1 MNSSTHAG
9 TKPSGSLLPLTH
21 DCQTLCMPV
30 YIAVFDFDNVCLSRK
45 MNVLLLLLLASQVCA
60 LFEQAINAEGLD
72 VDLDQVAAAAM
83 AAVESAV
90 KDEVEAATVVS
101 ATQSAL
107 ATTLKDLQAISGN
120 NEEEAAVVEI
130 AAALASTEAAAVAAL
145 ASTDKSGS
153 PTPAADAIQL
163 LDSLTSSA
171 AGAAGA
177 GLLQAVDAASS
188 NGAPGSSAAPSSA
201 TSSAPSP
208 TPTAAPPAYASMDGG
223 KAKQSAAKAKLLQAA
238 GFAVAAAL
246 AFAFIKSPAGEVG
259 AIGSWGSLGKC
270 RCRLSTSA
278 GRC

>member
-1 MNSSTHAG
+1 MSARFSRSVMGLTGVFRIQGLVAV
-9 TKPSGSLLPLTH
+9 LLPL
-21 DCQTLCMPV
+21 
-30 YIAVFDFDNVCLSRK
+30 
-45 MNVLLLLLLASQVCA
+45 LLFPQVCA

-101 ATQSAL
+101 ATKSAL
-107 ATTLKDLQAISGN
+107 ATTLQALQAISGN
-120 NEEEAAVVEI
+120 DEEAAAVAEL
-130 AAALASTEAAAVAAL
+130 AAALASTEAAAAAAL

-163 LDSLTSSA
+163 LDSSTSSA

-177 GLLQAVDAASS
+177 GLLQAVDSGSS

-201 TSSAPSP
+201 ASPAPSP
-208 TPTAAPPAYASMDGG
+208 TPMAMPPAYASMDGG
-223 KAKQSAAKAKLLQAA
+223 KAKQDAAKAKLLQVA

-246 AFAFIKSPAGEVG
+246 AFVFIKSPAGEVR
-259 AIGSWGSLGKC
+259 ASSCWGLWTGVSSCWPLVNMCKLKALNMLRTPVPTHC
-270 RCRLSTSA
+270 A
-278 GRC
+278 M